1 LCIRWINA
9 NPYICDS
16 RYKWSSKIQK
26 SIVIPKFINRRP
38 LPFYYTPPYIP
49 AEPVVTCHP
58 LTEEDQFLVMAIDGI
73 WDVLSNEDVVN
84 LVSQHLEERKVNIK
98 KLSMTLNILHL
109 S

>member
-1 LCIRWINA
+1 MYFN
-9 NPYICDS
+9 YFSDS